1 MSGFE
6 PRSSVNCAITAAKIK
21 LFRHLNVETSLNK
34 DRCCSSVT
42 SHFCVLKKLKR
53 CRRRWAAAAST
64 GANFEV
70 GRGAE
75 REIF

>member
-42 SHFCVLKKLKR
+42 SHFLCPQEIEKM
-53 CRRRWAAAAST
+53 ST
-64 GANFEV
+64 AMGCSSLNWGQFR
-70 GRGAE
+70 GRAGG
-75 REIF
+75 